1 MKLPALIRDELDNC
15 PVPHK
20 VERGKRHWKIIVGGV
35 LCGILPMNGKYTN
48 RRAELN
54 VRAQIRKQ
62 IKMVQTAQTKKTS

>member
-1 MKLPALIRDELDNC
+1 MRLPTLIENELKGC
-15 PVPHK
+15 AVPHR
-20 VERGKRHWKIIVGGV
+20 VERGKRHWKIFVGGV

-62 IKMVQTAQTKKTS
+62 IKKVANGE